1 MLDSGGDPLVS
12 TDAGENR
19 LVGSTGEGT
28 GEGDR
33 EGTCMTVTASY
44 MGTRIENSMKEIEF
58 RQAFIARAYD
68 PTCVRLLGGG
78 RITHCALR

>member
-28 GEGDR
+28 GEVDR

-68 PTCVRLLGGG
+68 PICVRLLGGG